1 MSVDV
6 PEFAVDVVVVG
17 DDVVIRPNGELDVS
31 TTHVLEACA
40 QSAIETGTA
49 DVVFD
54 LGGLTFLDSTG
65 LQAIVAVHR
74 RLATVGRRLRMRDA
88 TGPVR
93 RVLELSGVDGLI
105 AIEAGTD
112 PSLA

>member
-6 PEFAVDVVVVG
+6 PEFTVDVVVAG
-17 DDVVIRPNGELDVS
+17 DDVVIRPNGELDIS

-40 QSAIETGTA
+40 ESAIETGTA
-49 DVVFD
+49 DVIFD

-65 LQAIVAVHR
+65 LQAVVAVHG
-74 RLATVGRRLRMRDA
+74 RLAAVGRQLRMRDA

-93 RVLELSGVDGLI
+93 RVLSVSGVDGLVP
-105 AIEAGTD
+105 IEAGLD
-112 PSLA
+112 PSPT